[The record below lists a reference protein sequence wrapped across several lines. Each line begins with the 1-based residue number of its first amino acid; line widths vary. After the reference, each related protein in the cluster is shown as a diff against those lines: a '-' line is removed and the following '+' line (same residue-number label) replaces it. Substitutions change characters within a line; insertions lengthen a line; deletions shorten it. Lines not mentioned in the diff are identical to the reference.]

1 MKNATAYEKKVK
13 KLLGKALTGKGQEI
27 TPPPLD
33 QAAAQL
39 VEAILQADATLDQAA
54 AAAKKLTTE
63 FVDINELRVSPLSEI
78 VDCIGRDFPLAQ
90 TKAEVISIALAGV
103 YHRTCGVDISYMND
117 MPKRDLRRHLRE
129 IGMTPYAEAVVTMT
143 VFGGHAV
150 PVDDAL
156 FELLQM
162 EDLVHPESD
171 VEDTQA
177 FLERIVPAKNG
188 LEIHQFLREYVA
200 KGLPALQKKRDAEA
214 KQRAAEEEAKR
225 KAAEA
230 AEKKSQAEKKAR
242 EEKAAQA
249 AAEAEKR
256 AAQAEEK
263 ATAKKAKAA
272 AKKVAAKTK
281 PKAAKKKAAP
291 KKSADK
297 AKTKAASTS
306 TKKKAAKNASPQKNT
321 KSKTK
326 SKPKAAKK
334 KASSSKAAK
343 SKSKSK
349 AKSSKKK

>member
-13 KLLGKALTGKGQEI
+13 KLLGKSMTGRGQELA
-27 TPPPLD
+27 PPPLD

-39 VEAILQADATLDQAA
+39 VEAILQADTTLTQAA
-54 AAAKKLTTE
+54 TAAKKLTAE

-90 TKAEVISIALAGV
+90 TKAEVISIVLAGV
-103 YHRTCGVDISYMND
+103 YHRTCGIDISYMND

-156 FELLQM
+156 FEILLM
-162 EDLVHPESD
+162 EELVHPESD

-177 FLERIVPAKNG
+177 FLERIVPAKNAPDVH
-188 LEIHQFLREYVA
+188 EFLRGYVA
-200 KGLPALQKKRDAEA
+200 KNLSTLQKKRDAEA
-214 KQRAAEEEAKR
+214 RKRAEQEEAKR

-230 AEKKSQAEKKAR
+230 EEKKKQAEKKAR

-249 AAEAEKR
+249 AAAAEKR

-263 ATAKKAKAA
+263 KAAAKKAKAA
-272 AKKVAAKTK
+272 QKSSARKKT
-281 PKAAKKKAAP
+281 AAP
-291 KKSADK
+291 KKASPT
-297 AKTKAASTS
+297 KTKTAKKKNPAKKSAKKTKTKSAAKS
-306 TKKKAAKNASPQKNT
+306 TKKTAQKKATKKKTAKKAAKAS
-321 KSKTK
+321 
-326 SKPKAAKK
+326 
-334 KASSSKAAK
+334 K

-349 AKSSKKK
+349 KS